1 MGTWGAGPFDS
12 DSAEELVDSMAEMPE
27 PERAAELERLL
38 SESVEDGQD
47 ADPSEVV
54 AAATIVAVN
63 LSGGMERG
71 AYPNV
76 EGWLA
81 PSVAAALRGLAV
93 QAMRVCLPEDG
104 WYWDSWTRE
113 SDRLVAHAFV
123 ANLTSVLGGR

>member
-12 DSAEELVDSMAEMPE
+12 DSAEELVDSMGEMSQV
-27 PERAAELERLL
+27 ERAAELERLL
-38 SESVEDGQD
+38 NESVEDGQQ

-81 PSVAAALRGLAV
+81 PSGAAALRGLALR
-93 QAMRVCLPEDG
+93 AMRVCLPEDG
-104 WYWDSWTRE
+104 WYWESWTRE
-113 SDRLVAHAFV
+113 SDRVVARAVV
-123 ANLTSVLGGR
+123 ANLTSALGAR